1 VSRPFYRWAYLA
13 VAVVLGAIFVYASA
27 GKLADPRPF
36 VTIIWN
42 YRLLPPGPVNLVAIF
57 LPWLEL
63 LVGIGLIVGFKR
75 RAAAAWATA
84 MLAGF
89 TVALLINA
97 MRGLDVACGCFSTSS
112 EDTHNAWLLVLRDL
126 PMLAAA
132 VWLWLCPPRPADARL
147 APASPDQ
154 A

>member
-1 VSRPFYRWAYLA
+1 VSRPCYRWLYLA
-13 VAVVLGAIFVYASA
+13 AAVVLGGIFVYASA
-27 GKLADPRPF
+27 SKLVDPRPF

-42 YRLLPPGPVNLVAIF
+42 YRLLPPGPVNLIAIF

-63 LVGIGLIVGFKR
+63 LVGIGLIVGFRR

-97 MRGLDVACGCFSTSS
+97 VRGLDVACGCFSTSS

-132 VWLWLCPPRPADARL
+132 AWLWLCPPRPAEPQL
-147 APASPDQ
+147 APPSHG
-154 A
+154 

>member
-1 VSRPFYRWAYLA
+1 MNRPLYRWAYLA
-13 VAVVLGAIFVYASA
+13 AAVVLGAIFVYASA
-27 GKLADPRPF
+27 SKLVDPRPF

-42 YRLLPPGPVNLVAIF
+42 YRLLPPGPVNLAAIF

-75 RAAAAWATA
+75 RAAALWATGLLV
-84 MLAGF
+84 MF

-97 MRGLDVACGCFSTSS
+97 VRGLDVACGCFSTSA
-112 EDTHNAWLLVLRDL
+112 EDTNNAWLLVLRDL

-132 VWLWLCPPRPADARL
+132 VWLWLFPPRPAEPQL
-147 APASPDQ
+147 APPSHG
-154 A
+154 